1 MSVVQIAR
9 LIDQAMDY
17 AINRILK
24 KSDLDDDFV
33 DNELRLFFVETSKA
47 KRVLLDVMLAHPEY
61 VPDSWGGTV
70 LVARRRLNQH
80 EKSVAAKAKLKKKEE
95 KESAVSITPV
105 LRMTPSLEDF
115 LIGAYDNKQ
124 DIKEDRAMIQSER
137 PHSSVREH
145 FFPAR
150 PISLLLLRRS
160 LTLSTSQRCRHIMD
174 AASIASMFFV
184 AATIARSWGHF
195 TNPQPLSSALFCRRD
210 ITAAATQV
218 KTRTNVYSP
227 SNRFLF
233 RKSSNRL
240 PHFTFIKHMGDEYEQ
255 LGPAGNVPPPP
266 GAAPPLLPPPPPPD
280 LRVPSP
286 GLQAQPR
293 DEEGAYEYAGK
304 PTPSPDKREKKSRK
318 APSQERK
325 RSSEKGRRRKS
336 SVTPQRSSSSSAR
349 EIPASVYMALQ
360 EKASFNVSDDKG
372 SIDEVYVHYKTL
384 GMHSLYCRYAA
395 S

>member
-1 MSVVQIAR
+1 MAKKDEQKLNKYEEAIALRGLDIMRKDLLLENALTEEEKLTLRKFFETSDSKPNETIAR

-137 PHSSVREH
+137 PHSS
-145 FFPAR
+145 
-150 PISLLLLRRS
+150 
-160 LTLSTSQRCRHIMD
+160 
-174 AASIASMFFV
+174 
-184 AATIARSWGHF
+184 
-195 TNPQPLSSALFCRRD
+195 
-210 ITAAATQV
+210 
-218 KTRTNVYSP
+218 
-227 SNRFLF
+227 
-233 RKSSNRL
+233 
-240 PHFTFIKHMGDEYEQ
+240 HMGDEYEQ